1 MKNSL
6 VICCDGTWNSADQVT
21 KDGNPC
27 VTNVLKLAVRTKKI
41 KSDGSLQ
48 IVYYD
53 QGVGTGNAADRL
65 LGGAF
70 GDGLVAN
77 VIDSYRFLIANY
89 DPGDD
94 IYIFGFSR
102 GAYTARCIAG
112 MVSRCGILKRDSVR
126 EYVEAQRIYR
136 TAKTSDAAEAVA
148 FRKKNA
154 IEDDTPIRCIG
165 VWDTVG
171 ALGIPL
177 QAFQMLNKKKYEF
190 LDVRLTRAAKFAFQA
205 LAVDEHRKPF
215 EPSIWNWDE
224 KVPPEATQT
233 IKQVWFAGAHSDVG
247 GGYAEP
253 GLSDIAFN
261 WMKRSAESAGLEFD
275 EDVVKK
281 LGTNEKFDQDVHD
294 SRSAL
299 YKVQPALQRT
309 IGATNYK
316 TEYFHRSLLQ
326 RWHARP
332 DYRPEPLKAHEGRI
346 KTLLA
351 GPMTDEIYPVA

>member
-1 MKNSL
+1 MSTTLPLTLPARASLAKRLPIDAATSATVAPSGTSRFDPSGSSTCITFSQKQTGPIARPCRMIFVVSADHRHGGGVSVVRVSVVEVRGRIVVAEYNNRDAETPFPRPSLLRRGIFMKNSL

-70 GDGLVAN
+70 GDGLVGN
-77 VIDSYRFLIANY
+77 VIDAYRFLIANY

-94 IYIFGFSR
+94 IYIFGLSR

-112 MVSRCGILKRDSVR
+112 MVRRCGILKRESVR
-126 EYVEAQRIYR
+126 KYVEAQRIYR
-136 TAKTSDAAEAVA
+136 TAKTADAPEAVA
-148 FRKKNA
+148 FRKENA

-177 QAFQMLNKKKYEF
+177 QAFQMLNKQKYEF
-190 LDVRLTRAAKFAFQA
+190 LDVHLTRAATFAFQA
-205 LAVDEHRKPF
+205 LAVDEHRRPF
-215 EPSIWNWDE
+215 EPSLWD
-224 KVPPEATQT
+224 
-233 IKQVWFAGAHSDVG
+233 
-247 GGYAEP
+247 
-253 GLSDIAFN
+253 
-261 WMKRSAESAGLEFD
+261 
-275 EDVVKK
+275 
-281 LGTNEKFDQDVHD
+281 
-294 SRSAL
+294 
-299 YKVQPALQRT
+299 
-309 IGATNYK
+309 
-316 TEYFHRSLLQ
+316 
-326 RWHARP
+326 
-332 DYRPEPLKAHEGRI
+332 
-346 KTLLA
+346 
-351 GPMTDEIYPVA
+351 